1 MAYSYINSNKTSKI
15 KRILVNHHS
24 TMNGK
29 TPYKTFRKIGLNSL
43 FSKGYNTLN
52 SDFYIFQYII
62 FLFITLT
69 SINQF
74 LRLIVMFHLLRISN
88 I

>member
-1 MAYSYINSNKTSKI
+1 MVKHHI
-15 KRILVNHHS
+15 KLLD
-24 TMNGK
+24 
-29 TPYKTFRKIGLNSL
+29 KIGLNSL
-43 FSKGYNTLN
+43 FIRDYNALN
-52 SDFYIFQYII
+52 PDFYIFQYII

>member
-1 MAYSYINSNKTSKI
+1 MAYSYINSNKTSRI
-15 KRILVNHHS
+15 KKFSKSHS